1 MEHVVII
8 GNGIAGV
15 TAARHIRKKSDK
27 RITII
32 SSESKYFFSRTA
44 LMYVYMG
51 HMRFEDIQPYE
62 NHFWKKNRIDL
73 IEDYVDEVDFQSK
86 TLKLLQTPPIHYD
99 QLILATGSKSN
110 KFGWKGQDYHGVQG
124 LYSKKDLDL
133 MEQNTRGIK
142 EAVLIGGGLIGVEMA
157 EMLLSRDINVT
168 FLIREK
174 TFWGNALP
182 ETDSNFVT
190 QHLKRHH
197 GLTLL
202 FEEELD
208 EIIPDDSKRVKE
220 IKTKKGKIIPC
231 QFVGLAAG
239 VSPNVDFLKE
249 SELEI
254 DKGILVNPDLSTNQK
269 DVYAIG
275 DCAQFK
281 TPINDRAPLEQVWYT
296 GRMMGETVAQ
306 TIVGNQMNYKP
317 SHWFNSAKF
326 FDLEYQT
333 YGRVWS
339 ELKEN
344 ESSFVWKHDKDE
356 VSLNFVFDK
365 NSKEFKGVNT
375 FGLRLR
381 HELFEK
387 WLTEKASIQ
396 EVLQNLKTANFDP
409 EFFKSF
415 EKDVVDAFNHQF
427 GESVKLAP
435 KKWWRKLMLDKV

>member
-15 TAARHIRKKSDK
+15 TAARHIRKNSDK

-62 NHFWKKNRIDL
+62 SHFWQKNRIDL

-86 TLKLLQTPPIHYD
+86 TLKLLQTPPIHYN
-99 QLILATGSKSN
+99 QLILAVGSKPN

-142 EAVLIGGGLIGVEMA
+142 EAVLVGGGLIGVEMA
-157 EMLLSRDINVT
+157 EMLLSRNINVT

-182 ETDSNFVT
+182 EFDSNFVT
-190 QHLKRHH
+190 QHLNRHQ

-208 EIIPDDSKRVKE
+208 EIIPDNSKRVKE
-220 IKTKKGKIIPC
+220 IKTKNGKIIPC

-239 VSPNVDFLKE
+239 VSPNVEFLKE

-254 DKGILVNPDLSTNQK
+254 DRGILVNEGLLTNQK

-275 DCAQFK
+275 DCAQFR
-281 TPINDRAPLEQVWYT
+281 TPINDRGPVEQVWYT

-306 TIVGNQMNYKP
+306 TIVGNKLNYQP

-333 YGRVWS
+333 YGRVWAQP
-339 ELKEN
+339 KEN
-344 ESSFVWKHDKDE
+344 ESSFVWKNDKE
-356 VSLNFVFDK
+356 EILLHFVFDSVS
-365 NSKEFKGVNT
+365 NEFKGINT

-387 WLTEKASIQ
+387 WLNEKASIQ
-396 EVLQNLKTANFDP
+396 QVLKYLKTANFDP
-409 EFFKSF
+409 EFFKHYEEEIVASF
-415 EKDVVDAFNHQF
+415 NQEFN
-427 GESVKLAP
+427 ESVELAP
-435 KKWWRKLMLDKV
+435 KKWWRKLMFDKV

>member
-15 TAARHIRKKSDK
+15 TAARHIRKESNK

-32 SSESKYFFSRTA
+32 SAESKYFFSRTA

-73 IEDYVDEVDFQSK
+73 IEDYVDKVDFETK

-99 QLILATGSKSN
+99 QLILATGSKPN

-133 MEQNTRGIK
+133 MEQNTRGIS
-142 EAVLIGGGLIGVEMA
+142 EAVIVGGGLIGVEMA
-157 EMLLSRDINVT
+157 EMLLSRNINVT
-168 FLIREK
+168 FLIREN
-174 TFWGNALP
+174 TFWGNVLP
-182 ETDSNFVT
+182 KTDGDFIT
-190 QHLKRHH
+190 QHLQRHH

-202 FEEELD
+202 FEEELE
-208 EIIPDDSKRVKE
+208 EILPDNSKRVKE
-220 IKTKKGKIIPC
+220 IRTKRGRVIPC
-231 QFVGLAAG
+231 QFVGLSAG
-239 VSPNVDFLKE
+239 VSPNIDFLKG
-249 SELEI
+249 SDLEI
-254 DKGILVNPDLSTNQK
+254 DRGILVNVDLSTNHK

-281 TPINDRAPLEQVWYT
+281 APINDRAPLEQVWYT

-306 TIVGNQMNYKP
+306 TIVGNKMNYQP

-326 FDLEYQT
+326 FDVEYQT

-344 ESSFVWKHDKDE
+344 EVSFVWQHPKE
-356 VSLNFVFDK
+356 EILLNFVFDK
-365 NSKEFKGVNT
+365 VSKEFKGVNS

-387 WLTEKASIQ
+387 WLNEKATIQ
-396 EVLQNLKTANFDP
+396 HVLKHLKTANFDP
-409 EFFKSF
+409 EFFKHF
-415 EKDVVDAFNHQF
+415 EREIVAAFNQKF
-427 GESVKLAP
+427 NESVELAP
-435 KKWWRKLMLDKV
+435 AKWWRKILLDKV

>member
-15 TAARHIRKKSDK
+15 TAARHIRKQSDK
-27 RITII
+27 KITII
-32 SSESKYFFSRTA
+32 SAESKYFFSRTA

-62 NHFWKKNRIDL
+62 EHFWKKNRLDL
-73 IEDYVDEVDFQSK
+73 IEDYVDSIDFQSK

-99 QLILATGSKSN
+99 QLILAVGSKSN
-110 KFGWKGQDYHGVQG
+110 KFGWKGQDFHGVQG

-142 EAVLIGGGLIGVEMA
+142 EAIIVGGGLIGIEMA
-157 EMLLSRDINVT
+157 EMLLSRAVNVT

-182 ETDSNFVT
+182 EDDSNFVT
-190 QHLKRHH
+190 QHLNRHH

-202 FEEELD
+202 FEEELE
-208 EIIPDDSKRVKE
+208 EIIPDYSKRVKE
-220 IKTKKGKIIPC
+220 IKTKSGKIIPC

-254 DKGILVNPDLSTNQK
+254 DRGILVNADLLTNQK

-275 DCAQFK
+275 DCAQFR
-281 TPINDRAPLEQVWYT
+281 TPINDRGPVEQVWYT

-306 TIVGNQMNYKP
+306 TITGNKMNYQP

-333 YGRVWS
+333 YGRVWAES
-339 ELKEN
+339 KEN
-344 ESSFVWKHDKDE
+344 ETNFVWKNDKEE
-356 VSLNFVFDK
+356 VLLHFVFDT
-365 NSKEFKGVNT
+365 NSKEFLGVNT

-387 WLTEKASIQ
+387 WLNEKASIQ
-396 EVLQNLKTANFDP
+396 HVLKYLKTANFEP
-409 EFFKSF
+409 EFFKTF
-415 EKDVVDAFNHQF
+415 EKEIIGAFNQKF
-427 GESVKLAP
+427 NDSVELAP
-435 KKWWRKLMLDKV
+435 KKWWRKILQDNV

>member
-15 TAARHIRKKSDK
+15 TAARHIRKNANK
-27 RITII
+27 RISII
-32 SSESKYFFSRTA
+32 SAESKYFFSRTA

-62 NHFWKKNRIDL
+62 NNFWQKNRIDL
-73 IEDYVDEVDFQSK
+73 IEDYVASIDFKTK
-86 TLKLLQTPPIHYD
+86 TLNLIQTPPIHYD
-99 QLILATGSKSN
+99 QLILAVGSKPN
-110 KFGWKGQDYHGVQG
+110 KFRWKGQDYHGVQG

-142 EAVLIGGGLIGVEMA
+142 SAVIVGGGLIGIEMA
-157 EMLLSRDINVT
+157 EMLLSRNINVT

-174 TFWGNALP
+174 SFWGNVLP
-182 ETDSNFVT
+182 KRDGDFIVK
-190 QHLKRHH
+190 HLERHK

-208 EIIPDDSKRVKE
+208 EVIPDDAKRAKA
-220 IKTKKGKIIPC
+220 IKTKTGKIISC

-249 SELEI
+249 SELDMER
-254 DKGILVNPDLSTNQK
+254 GILVNADLSTNQK

-281 TPINDRAPLEQVWYT
+281 NPINDRGPIEQVWYT

-306 TIVGNQMNYKP
+306 TIVGNKMDYQP

-333 YGRVWS
+333 YGRVWPDLN
-339 ELKEN
+339 EDEN
-344 ESSFVWKHDKDE
+344 EFIWQHSKDE
-356 VSLNFVFDK
+356 VLLHFIFDK
-365 NSKEFKGVNT
+365 NTWEFKGVNT

-387 WLTEKASIQ
+387 WRNEKVSIQ
-396 EVLQNLKTANFDP
+396 HVLTYLKTANFDP

-415 EKDVVDAFNHQF
+415 EKEIAETFNHQF
-427 GESVKLAP
+427 GESVTLAP
-435 KKWWRKLMLDKV
+435 KKWWRKLMLDNI

>member
-15 TAARHIRKKSDK
+15 TAARHIRKQSNK

-51 HMRFEDIQPYE
+51 HMPFEDIQPYE
-62 NHFWKKNRIDL
+62 NNFWQKNRIDL
-73 IEDYVDEVDFQSK
+73 IEDYVDEVDFESK

-99 QLILATGSKSN
+99 QLILATGSKPN
-110 KFGWKGQDYHGVQG
+110 IFGWKGQYYHGVQG

-142 EAVLIGGGLIGVEMA
+142 EAVIVGGGLIGVEMA
-157 EMLLSRDINVT
+157 EMLLSRNINVT

-174 TFWGNALP
+174 SFWGNALP
-182 ETDSNFVT
+182 KTDGDFVT
-190 QHLKRHH
+190 RHLKRHK
-197 GLTLL
+197 GLALL
-202 FEEELD
+202 FEEELE
-208 EIIPDDSKRVKE
+208 EIIPNDSKRVKE
-220 IKTKKGKIIPC
+220 VKTKNGTIIPC
-231 QFVGLAAG
+231 QFVGLSAG
-239 VSPNVDFLKE
+239 VSPNVDFLKT
-249 SELEI
+249 SDLEI
-254 DKGILVNPDLSTNQK
+254 ERGILVNTDLSTNK
-269 DVYAIG
+269 NDVYAIG

-281 TPINDRAPLEQVWYT
+281 TPIGERAPIEQVWYT

-306 TIVGNQMNYKP
+306 TIVGNKMNYQP

-326 FDLEYQT
+326 FDVEFQT

-339 ELKEN
+339 NLKEN
-344 ESSFVWKHDKDE
+344 ESSFVWKHPKE
-356 VSLNFVFDK
+356 EILLHFVFDQ
-365 NSKEFKGVNT
+365 NSKEFKGINS

-387 WLTEKASIQ
+387 WLTEKATIQ
-396 EVLQNLKTANFDP
+396 HVLKHLKTANFDP
-409 EFFKSF
+409 EFFKHF
-415 EKDVVDAFNHQF
+415 EKEIVEDFNQQF
-427 GESVKLAP
+427 GESVVLAP
-435 KKWWRKLMLDKV
+435 AKWWRKLLLDKV